1 VEPSTSA
8 VCNADNRS
16 ISVEQLD
23 QLRKEQ
29 EKYSEGSFE
38 WADYQ
43 AKIDRI
49 VADNYLR
56 YVNR

>member
-1 VEPSTSA
+1 MAESLTTMRES
-8 VCNADNRS
+8 DNRS

-29 EKYSEGSFE
+29 ANYTEGSFE